1 MKTGVSDA
9 SQKAAIDAAIRCI
22 RFNERPRAAERD
34 ILVQQLEFVKM
45 RIGHAE
51 QAKRV
56 ASQRER
62 QADVGEVYRQERAR
76 R

>member
-1 MKTGVSDA
+1 MTTGISDA

-22 RFNERPRAAERD
+22 RFNERPRQGEREV
-34 ILVQQLEFVKM
+34 LVQQLEFVKA
-45 RIGHAE
+45 RITRAE
-51 QAKRV
+51 EAKRV

-62 QADVGEVYRQERAR
+62 QADVGEVYRQERSR